1 MCKTE
6 LTENEMSHVQT
17 ANAVISAMVDHLKE
31 KHFWLTSI
39 VSAHVEEFRKSNWLQ
54 SQVINLHAIYQA
66 CSSHKSELIIHVKQF
81 SPAT

>member
-31 KHFWLTSI
+31 KHF
-39 VSAHVEEFRKSNWLQ
+39 
-54 SQVINLHAIYQA
+54 
-66 CSSHKSELIIHVKQF
+66 
-81 SPAT
+81 